1 MTRLIAIALAAIG
14 LSAGTASA
22 CGGFFDVAC
31 NVGKVIEKA
40 TQDTGKAIE
49 KATHDTG
56 KAIEKATQDVGK
68 TIESVA
74 KNPVEILPVC
84 WGEPQTCRDENKK
97 KITVPV
103 AAPTYSASFR
113 VRCVDAVSGADRGD
127 NTVTV
132 TSTVSREAAVN
143 EILRLYRTTD
153 LCQANGDTSRRM
165 VPGSGEWRD

>member
-1 MTRLIAIALAAIG
+1 MMTRLIAIALVANG
-14 LSAGTASA
+14 LSAGAASA
-22 CGGFFDVAC
+22 CGGFWDVGC

-49 KATHDTG
+49 EGVHG
-56 KAIEKATQDVGK
+56 LGK

-84 WGEPQTCRDENKK
+84 WGAPQTCRDENKK

-103 AAPTYSASFR
+103 AGPTYSVSFR
-113 VRCVDAVSGADRGD
+113 VRCVDAVSGADRAD
-127 NTVTV
+127 NTLTV

-153 LCQANGDTSRRM
+153 LCQANGDTTRRM
-165 VPGSGEWRD
+165 VPGSGEWLN